1 MHWMKVLKFSIIL
14 FLPNFLSGLLFGYF
28 LLDNLY
34 EPFSYYLL
42 LELIGF
48 IITAGVVYAFV
59 KVVPNNYYLN
69 ILALTIINYLVPLA
83 LMVYL
88 IGVTYFSMMVLF
100 EFLLYSLSVLAGYRI
115 ALNSKKA
122 TNVQLPNK
130 TL

>member
-1 MHWMKVLKFSIIL
+1 MKVLKFSIIL

-88 IGVTYFSMMVLF
+88 IGVSYFSMMVLF

>member
-1 MHWMKVLKFSIIL
+1 MKVLKFSIIL